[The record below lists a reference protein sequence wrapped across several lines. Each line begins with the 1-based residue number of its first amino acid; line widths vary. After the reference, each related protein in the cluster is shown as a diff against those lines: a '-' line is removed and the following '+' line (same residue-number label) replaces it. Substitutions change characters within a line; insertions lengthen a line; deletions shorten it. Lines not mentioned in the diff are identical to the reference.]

1 MTSADQNPPLA
12 NRIPDAA
19 RRLGIGKTALYELI
33 KRGEI
38 KTIKIGARA
47 LVPESELQ
55 RVISSRLEAG
65 Q

>member
-1 MTSADQNPPLA
+1 MTTAEQSPPLA

-19 RRLGIGKTALYELI
+19 RRLGIGRTVLYELI
-33 KRGEI
+33 KSGEI
-38 KTIKIGARA
+38 KTIKIGART

-55 RVISSRLEAG
+55 RAITSRLQGG